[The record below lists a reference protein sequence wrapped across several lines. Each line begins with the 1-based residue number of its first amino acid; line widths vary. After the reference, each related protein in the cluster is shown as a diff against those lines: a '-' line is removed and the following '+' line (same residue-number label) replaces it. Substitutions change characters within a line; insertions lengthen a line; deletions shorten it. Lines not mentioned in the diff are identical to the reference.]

1 MGKLLRSVIHVIVTV
16 VAVCSFNC
24 KDKMKVHHFCPMKMT
39 KYASTLEGD
48 GICNYVLF
56 VPCTYFRALSITP
69 HTSSKETPT
78 LILQKRRDLDA

>member
-39 KYASTLEGD
+39 KYASTLD
-48 GICNYVLF
+48 
-56 VPCTYFRALSITP
+56 
-69 HTSSKETPT
+69 
-78 LILQKRRDLDA
+78 